1 VLVFLYYISKSKLL
15 IRGDRIG
22 VDAVTLKKLIIESL
36 EQQGFRID
44 NDQVLPP
51 DHIDKDK
58 IRNLHALAVKHRV
71 EGGKKGLC
79 KYERRLLM
87 RIAAGREVVPEA
99 IQPSLVEVN
108 HDSEDELLFRYVS
121 LHWSIPTSK
130 GYGRRLRFLVVD
142 QANNKLIGIIGLGD
156 PVMALAARD
165 KWIGWDQNTRHERLR
180 YVIDAFVLGAVPPYS
195 YLLCGKLIA
204 LLAASSDVS
213 IRFFNKYRGQHS
225 LIQSRSHDIEPVL
238 MTTMSALGKSS
249 IYNRLKY
256 PKGVSYLSVGYTA
269 GYGEFHFSNG
279 LYKDIAQYA
288 LTNCSPTSK
297 NERWGKG
304 FRNRREIIRKVLLHI
319 GISDEWMRHGIQREI
334 FVVPLAS
341 NSREFLRG
349 EQGELVLFRQSA
361 TDIFTWFRE
370 RWLLPRAERGSGY
383 QEFDPESYQLWSG
396 EGEEMCDQSPRVASL

>member
-1 VLVFLYYISKSKLL
+1 M
-15 IRGDRIG
+15 
-22 VDAVTLKKLIIESL
+22 DAVTLKGLIVESL
-36 EQQGFRID
+36 AEQGFRVD
-44 NDQVLPP
+44 NNQVLPP
-51 DHIDKDK
+51 DNIDKAK
-58 IRNLHALAVKHRV
+58 IRNLHALAVNDSV
-71 EGGKKGLC
+71 EKGKKGLY
-79 KYERRLLM
+79 KYERRLLTK
-87 RIAAGREVVPEA
+87 IAAGEEVMPEV
-99 IQPSLVEVN
+99 IQPSLIEVN
-108 HDSEDELLFRYVS
+108 SDSEDELLFRYVS
-121 LHWSIPTSK
+121 LHWSIPISR

-156 PVMALAARD
+156 PVIALAARD

-204 LLAASSDVS
+204 LLAASSEVTN
-213 IRFFNKYRGQHS
+213 RFFNKYSGRRS
-225 LIQSRSHDIEPVL
+225 SIQNRSHDIEPAL
-238 MTTMSALGKSS
+238 ITTMSALGKSS

-256 PKGVSYLSVGYTA
+256 PRGVSYLSVGYTS

-288 LTNCSPTSK
+288 LVHCLPTTK

-319 GISDEWMRHGIQREI
+319 GLSDEWMRHGIQREI

-349 EQGELVLFRQSA
+349 EQNEVSLFRQSA
-361 TDIFTWFRE
+361 TDIFTWFRK
-370 RWLLPRAERGSGY
+370 RWLLPRAERESNY
-383 QEFDPESYQLWSG
+383 REFDPESYQLWSG
-396 EGEEMCDQSPRVASL
+396 EGEEVYAQSPKAASL